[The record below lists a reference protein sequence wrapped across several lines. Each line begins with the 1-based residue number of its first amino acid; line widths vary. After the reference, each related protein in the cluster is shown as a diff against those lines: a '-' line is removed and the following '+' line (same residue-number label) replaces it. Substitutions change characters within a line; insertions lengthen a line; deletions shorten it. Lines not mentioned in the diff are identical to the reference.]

1 MKYTVSNK
9 PILMPY
15 TRCTFLYLYSSVETD
30 AKQLEKQTPNIA
42 EHMRK
47 IRFEIQLPLYR
58 VGFSLKSC

>member
-1 MKYTVSNK
+1 
-9 PILMPY
+9 MPY